1 MLVTNDTD
9 KAVKVNKGCVIGQ
22 IREWRETKA
31 ETRKE
36 CFVNYI
42 RQDITER
49 ENTLK
54 EQISTSQENRIRVEK
69 CVLENQDIFALS
81 DLELGRTDTVT
92 MEIDTVPDQ
101 PPINI
106 RPYKTPLRNR
116 EIIETA
122 IEEML
127 RAGIVTRSR
136 SEWAS
141 PVVLVTKKDGTHR
154 FCCDY
159 RALNKITKDI
169 AYPMPN
175 IEEVLGT
182 LSNSVHFTTLDAR
195 SGFWSIGMS
204 AEATEKST
212 FTCHMGTFGWNVMPY
227 GLKGSPGTYMSLMD
241 QVLEGMSAYTIAYMD
256 DILIHTKEDIE
267 DHINHIEKVF
277 DRLRDHNIK
286 LKLSKCKFLRKETKY
301 LGYIICKEG
310 IKPDP
315 EKIAAI
321 ANLATPTTVR
331 EVRAFVGLLG
341 FNRRFFYGSYSDICS
356 PLIKLTRKYARFE
369 WTQNCQDAFD
379 HLKKSLTMVP
389 MLAFPDLKRPFIL
402 YTDASDKSIGA
413 CLVQPAY
420 RDEKPILHNVP
431 NERPIYFLSHKLSK
445 RQSKWPIVQKEA
457 YAIYYAVQKLKF
469 YLHNSDFTIKTDHLP
484 LKNFLDKS
492 KDSANSRIQSWMLAI
507 QGYRGKIEFIRGK
520 ENCCADMLSRIVYSE
535 EEMCDSQSEGEE
547 EDRQLQV

>member
-1 MLVTNDTD
+1 MWIRTLKNPSTVLGIINKQKVNMLADSGADCSVISYAVYRQSKIKNQIRHTNVDLRTVTGRGIKVLGQVDIQFTLGNKDFNNTFLVAGDMEQHMILGTDFLHKFGVKLCFRTRTLQIGNWKHEMTEERQIKSLVRARHNVMLGPRTINMIIGRIKNSSHFRPEQTVMSQKLHNDIKGEPGILVTECICNIDRDRQVQMLITNDTD

-22 IREWRETKA
+22 IREWRETKT

-227 GLKGSPGTYMSLMD
+227 GLKGSPGT
-241 QVLEGMSAYTIAYMD
+241 
-256 DILIHTKEDIE
+256 
-267 DHINHIEKVF
+267 
-277 DRLRDHNIK
+277 
-286 LKLSKCKFLRKETKY
+286 
-301 LGYIICKEG
+301 
-310 IKPDP
+310 
-315 EKIAAI
+315 
-321 ANLATPTTVR
+321 
-331 EVRAFVGLLG
+331 
-341 FNRRFFYGSYSDICS
+341 
-356 PLIKLTRKYARFE
+356 
-369 WTQNCQDAFD
+369 
-379 HLKKSLTMVP
+379 
-389 MLAFPDLKRPFIL
+389 
-402 YTDASDKSIGA
+402 
-413 CLVQPAY
+413 
-420 RDEKPILHNVP
+420 
-431 NERPIYFLSHKLSK
+431 
-445 RQSKWPIVQKEA
+445 
-457 YAIYYAVQKLKF
+457 
-469 YLHNSDFTIKTDHLP
+469 
-484 LKNFLDKS
+484 
-492 KDSANSRIQSWMLAI
+492 
-507 QGYRGKIEFIRGK
+507 
-520 ENCCADMLSRIVYSE
+520 
-535 EEMCDSQSEGEE
+535 
-547 EDRQLQV
+547 